1 MGRIIVAQGAVRRY
15 FAKKELKKLKIEA
28 KSVSKQRELNKGLEN
43 KIISLQQRLTETKA
57 ENKELRN
64 QVEKGAELTEEIG
77 KMKKAEEES
86 KVRGGKIRDL
96 EEELRLVKAELPIIQ
111 ATQLLQA
118 RKSEDDVIGI
128 CDMCDK
134 LRVSQII
141 KILNLYTPADEFE
154 ERVSPAFVRKIQ
166 GRLQE
171 RAMEEAKN
179 QVTLLMDTKFSF
191 AVRFP
196 FNPSNINFAELEVPE
211 LYNNLPTLVR
221 KV

>member
-1 MGRIIVAQGAVRRY
+1 LNNLLLRKDMCHWSRGMQIRYNVAQLEQWARDQ
-15 FAKKELKKLKIEA
+15 KIEDTG
-28 KSVSKQRELNKGLEN
+28 SRVIDTL
-43 KIISLQQRLTETKA
+43 
-57 ENKELRN
+57 
-64 QVEKGAELTEEIG
+64 
-77 KMKKAEEES
+77 
-86 KVRGGKIRDL
+86 
-96 EEELRLVKAELPIIQ
+96 LPIIQ

-118 RKSEDDVIGI
+118 RKSEEDVIGI

-196 FNPSNINFAELEVPE
+196 FNPSNINFAELEVPD
-211 LYNNLPTLVR
+211 LYNNLPSLVR